1 MIFVIIKPI
10 FVFNMIE
17 NAMNMNKQSI
27 TLKKCE
33 DKIMKN
39 IKSKKKNLNNRKEYY
54 WAIVKI
60 NKMY

>member
-33 DKIMKN
+33 DKIIKN
-39 IKSKKKNLNNRKEYY
+39 IKSKKK
-54 WAIVKI
+54 I
-60 NKMY
+60 